1 VRIFDLIRWVMI
13 QTPHTTLIVNSGVI
27 QNWSM
32 VTLGSPHYTLW
43 FWYPKD
49 IRNPFELHF
58 WIHFKLLYSCV
69 YVLHIVYIHR
79 YGGACS
85 CICIWLSK
93 TYICLRIEQSAHPHR
108 RQLAELKAWLFPAK
122 SWADRWD
129 HVIGTRWYEDS
140 MGNHSWLVVWNIFL
154 FHIYHILGMSS
165 PQLTN
170 SIIFQRGRYTANQI
184 RWDFFMGI
192 FSGDTQHAS
201 WEIMDWGWI
210 ETYRNLS
217 KSISDLRGWTSI
229 CYCGVN
235 GRLPIL
241 LVTCCDPSPL
251 ISAGDV
257 LAHRSRSTFST
268 GPYLEHTLSHF

>member
-1 VRIFDLIRWVMI
+1 MQIFDLIRWVMI
-13 QTPHTTLIVNSGVI
+13 QTPHTALIVNFGVI

-140 MGNHSWLVVWNIFL
+140 MGNHSWLVVWNF
-154 FHIYHILGMSS
+154 FCSIY
-165 PQLTN
+165 
-170 SIIFQRGRYTANQI
+170 IIYWECHHPNWRTPSFFRGVGIPPTR
-184 RWDFFMGI
+184 FGGI
-192 FSGDTQHAS
+192 FSWGFFLGIHNMIHHGKSWIGDGS
-201 WEIMDWGWI
+201 KPI
-210 ETYRNLS
+210 ETYRNRYQ
-217 KSISDLRGWTSI
+217 I
-229 CYCGVN
+229 
-235 GRLPIL
+235 
-241 LVTCCDPSPL
+241 
-251 ISAGDV
+251 
-257 LAHRSRSTFST
+257 
-268 GPYLEHTLSHF
+268 